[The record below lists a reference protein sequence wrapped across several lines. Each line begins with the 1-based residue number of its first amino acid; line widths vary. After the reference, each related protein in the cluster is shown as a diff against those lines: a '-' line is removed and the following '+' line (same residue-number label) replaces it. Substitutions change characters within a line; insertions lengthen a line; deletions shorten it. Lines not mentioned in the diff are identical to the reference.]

1 MARSIK
7 KGPFVDHHLLK
18 KVDTARGASDKRPI
32 KTWSRRSTII
42 PDFVGLTIAVHN
54 GKQHVPVY
62 ITENMVGHKQHYRAV
77 DFRRNKDGIAARIEH
92 LEYDPNRSAHLALLL
107 YADGERR
114 YVIAP
119 KGAAIGAQLM
129 SGSGAP
135 IKTGNTLPLR
145 NIPVGTIVHCVEMMP
160 GKGAQLARSAGS
172 GVQVLAREGS
182 YAQLR
187 LRSGEIRKVH
197 IDCRATIGEV
207 GNAEHNLESIGK
219 AGRKRWRG
227 VRPTVRGVAMN
238 PIDHPHGGG
247 EGRTAAA
254 QPPVSPWGVQTKGF
268 KTRRNKRTQMMIVRD
283 RRVK

>member
-1 MARSIK
+1 LRI
-7 KGPFVDHHLLK
+7 VDWRRDK
-18 KVDTARGASDKRPI
+18 DAIPAKVER
-32 KTWSRRSTII
+32 
-42 PDFVGLTIAVHN
+42 
-54 GKQHVPVY
+54 
-62 ITENMVGHKQHYRAV
+62 
-77 DFRRNKDGIAARIEH
+77 

-119 KGAAIGAQLM
+119 KGVQAGAQLM
-129 SGSGAP
+129 SGPEAP
-135 IKTGNTLPLR
+135 IKPGNTLPLR
-145 NIPVGTIVHCVEMMP
+145 NIPIGTIVHCVEMLP
-160 GKGAQLARSAGS
+160 GKGAQLARAAGA

-197 IDCRATIGEV
+197 VDCRATIGET

-219 AGRKRWRG
+219 AGRVRWRG

-247 EGRTAAA
+247 EGRTGTA
-254 QPPVSPWGVQTKGF
+254 QPPVSPWGQQSKGF
-268 KTRRNKRTQMMIVRD
+268 KTRRNKRTQTMIVRD